1 MTMRDFKTL
10 TFLAG
15 LGLATFLYGQVAA
28 AQEPPL
34 VAAFT
39 RQLAEQCR
47 PLPAGVAAPVIAD
60 RIDLDGDGRIDWVVD
75 AARYPCPG
83 RPALVQGGLVTV
95 FRAME
100 NGHAVPIFQR
110 VGFGSRLQRNA
121 AGEREVWVTLGGA
134 DCDAAEASA
143 RCERR
148 LVWRQGEQRL
158 DLAPATRPRAPA
170 EKRGAALRP

>member
-1 MTMRDFKTL
+1 MRELKTL
-10 TFLAG
+10 TCVAG
-15 LGLATFLYGQVAA
+15 MGLTMASPQAM

-39 RQLAEQCR
+39 RQLAEQCG
-47 PLPAGVAAPVIAD
+47 PLPTGVAAPVIAD

-83 RPALVQGGLVTV
+83 RPALAQGGLVTV

-110 VGFGSRLQRNA
+110 AGFGSRLQRNN

-148 LVWRQGEQRL
+148 LVWRHGEQRP
-158 DLAPATRPRAPA
+158 DLAPATRPTAPA